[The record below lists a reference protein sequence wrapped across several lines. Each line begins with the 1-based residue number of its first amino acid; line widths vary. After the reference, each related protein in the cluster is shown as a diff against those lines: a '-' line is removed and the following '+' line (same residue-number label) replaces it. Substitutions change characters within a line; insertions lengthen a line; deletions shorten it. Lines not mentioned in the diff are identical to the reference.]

1 MVTTRNATRADLPAM
16 ADILNPIIE
25 AGGTTAFESVFT
37 PEALGKTVFDRDDF
51 ISAVV
56 AIDPEGG
63 VAGFQYLVRL
73 DPPET
78 DVAGIASFARL
89 DPKCPGAGRAMM
101 AATLERAREAGLSGI
116 DAKIRADNV
125 LGLGFYSA
133 MGFQDRSVIKGVPL
147 KDGTPVDRVVKRLT
161 L

>member
-1 MVTTRNATRADLPAM
+1 MITTRNATRADLPAM

-25 AGGTTAFESVFT
+25 AGGTTAYEEPFS
-37 PEALGKTVFDRDDF
+37 PDALGANIFGRPDF
-51 ISAVV
+51 LSVVV
-56 AIDPEGG
+56 ALDEEGKI
-63 VAGFQYLVRL
+63 AGFQYLMRL

-101 AATLERAREAGLSGI
+101 AATLDRARAAGLSAI

-125 LGLGFYSA
+125 PGLGFYSA

-147 KDGTPVDRVVKRLT
+147 KDGTPVDRVIKRLT

>member
-1 MVTTRNATRADLPAM
+1 MVTTRTATRADLPAM

-25 AGGTTAFESVFT
+25 AGGTTAFEEVFS
-37 PEALGKTVFDRDDF
+37 PQALGKVVFDREDF

-56 AIDPEGG
+56 AIDPEGK

-73 DPPET
+73 DPPDT
-78 DVAGIASFARL
+78 DIGGIASFARL
-89 DPKCPGAGRAMM
+89 APKCPGAGRAMM
-101 AATLERAREAGLSGI
+101 AATLIAARAAGLSAI

-125 LGLGFYSA
+125 PGLGYYSA
-133 MGFQDRSVIKGVPL
+133 MGFQDRSLIKGVPL
-147 KDGTPVDRVVKRLT
+147 KDGTPVDRVIKRLT